1 MLFSDLSLP
10 PLQPPDRETQRG
22 EEASGIVTVAVAVSA
37 NVAGTAWAASGI
49 ESVAA
54 ASTFVVLIAVQ
65 AVAAL
70 GLLLGLLYGDAG
82 VVRRTPLSVQP
93 VPDEIGARLA
103 ERVC

>member
-10 PLQPPDRETQRG
+10 PLPPPDRETQRG

-70 GLLLGLLYGDAG
+70 GCLLGLKLAQ
-82 VVRRTPLSVQP
+82 PLHLSWP
-93 VPDEIGARLA
+93 LGTSSSALR
-103 ERVC
+103 